1 MVFAGRERDIADLR
15 AALGGGS
22 RLVLVT
28 GDAGIGKTVAHHRDL
43 EVEAAEGVHFER
55 VA

>member
-28 GDAGIGKTVAHHRDL
+28 GGAGIGKTRFVTCRS
-43 EVEAAEGVHFER
+43 VT
-55 VA
+55 